1 MSVFFQRGTHPR
13 SAINLV
19 VMQAVGDFLDGRSK
33 LTEAVSEAVTE
44 ADGKQDH
51 GFDSEDEHDSN
62 LRETPQVEED
72 SEEEQVNQL
81 IEPKQETE
89 EDNSTTAGV
98 EEVPKP
104 RRLQPATADSEVEDT
119 LVVSSLTAADHT
131 EETQNGSTSEV
142 PVEQSD
148 KEKKAE
154 GEGVEVEIDQEK
166 KQQPETET
174 DDFVNSLTAAD
185 HTEETQN
192 GSTSEVPVEQSEKE
206 KKVEGEGVEVEI
218 DQEKQQQ
225 LETDDL
231 ANGKNIETNPVD
243 TNQQNQQPADQSLPM
258 KHVEDSHMN
267 MALKPSSQPDESS
280 KETTPPENTI
290 APEKRQVKLA
300 SFFNASIL
308 QANRVEADQTSASHT
323 TDAVEPSVPEIE
335 SPETLHRLRE
345 LKATSLDDSKQD
357 TNGKN
362 KEDTENKGDGKDHGK
377 EKKDKEKKPKEKKE
391 KKGDVNEKSR
401 KDKKKD
407 SKKEKK
413 EKKDKKNDAIDTD
426 KPAKRRRQDTN
437 DEDSLESDQHKRG
450 GGSRGKKRD
459 FDGDE
464 KALKKVNAKAKAK
477 GSAKAS
483 AKSSMA
489 KASPKCK
496 GKGRGR
502 GRGRGKQFAEDD
514 VH

>member
-142 PVEQSD
+142 TVEQSD
-148 KEKKAE
+148 KEKKA
-154 GEGVEVEIDQEK
+154 
-166 KQQPETET
+166 
-174 DDFVNSLTAAD
+174 
-185 HTEETQN
+185 
-192 GSTSEVPVEQSEKE
+192 
-206 KKVEGEGVEVEI
+206 EGEGVEVEI

-391 KKGDVNEKSR
+391 KKGDVNEKSK

-407 SKKEKK
+407 SKKKEKKEKK